1 MNINFTT
8 ILLVSF
14 LIFSCNNEKM
24 SDKRNFSVERIEKID
39 YIELKNKTPKEVKL
53 YKKNGK
59 WVLENGYPVKKEL
72 IKHLLETLSD
82 MKIKRPLTK
91 SEKNNILKR
100 MSIQRTQVKIFSD
113 KKILK
118 TIYVGG
124 ETQDQLGTY
133 MILDNS
139 SEPYVLEIPG
149 FNGYLSS
156 RFSCEINDWKEKT
169 IFNYKKDEIEKVS
182 IKNKDKERSF
192 EISSNDSISNMYFS
206 NFENINCEK
215 FLKNNTKFNIQ
226 EILNREVIFEINIK
240 LKNGNSSSLKAF
252 EKKSSEKGRSK
263 NKQFDTERFYAL
275 FNNELILVQYN
286 QFENILNL

>member
-1 MNINFTT
+1 MKIKFST
-8 ILLVSF
+8 ILLISF
-14 LIFSCNNEKM
+14 LIYSCNNEKI
-24 SDKRNFSVERIEKID
+24 SDKRNFSIEEIENVN

-59 WVLENGYPVKKEL
+59 WELENGFTVNEEL
-72 IKHLLETLSD
+72 IKYLLETLSD
-82 MKIKRPLTK
+82 MKIKRPLTTNEK
-91 SEKNNILKR
+91 SNILKR
-100 MSIQRTQVKIFSD
+100 MSTQRTQVKIFSN

-124 ETQDQLGTY
+124 DTQDQLGTY

-149 FNGYLSS
+149 FKGYLSS

-169 IFNYKKDEIEKVS
+169 IFNYKKDEIEKISV
-182 IKNKDKERSF
+182 KNKDIEKSF
-192 EISSNDSISNMYFS
+192 EINSSDSISNIYFS

-215 FLKNNTKFNIQ
+215 FLKNNNQFSIQ

-240 LKNGNSSSLKAF
+240 LKNGNSSNLKAF

-263 NKQFDTERFYAL
+263 NKKFDTERFYAL
-275 FNNELILVQYN
+275 FKNELILVQYN

>member
-1 MNINFTT
+1 MKIKFST
-8 ILLVSF
+8 ILLISF
-14 LIFSCNNEKM
+14 LIYSCSNEKI
-24 SDKRNFSVERIEKID
+24 SDKRNFSIEEIENVN

-59 WVLENGYPVKKEL
+59 WELENGFTVNEEL
-72 IKHLLETLSD
+72 IKYLLETLSD
-82 MKIKRPLTK
+82 MKIKRPLTTK
-91 SEKNNILKR
+91 ERNNILKR
-100 MSIQRTQVKIFSD
+100 MSTQRTQVKIFSN

-124 ETQDQLGTY
+124 DTQDQLGTY

-149 FNGYLSS
+149 FKGYLSS

-169 IFNYKKDEIEKVS
+169 IFNYKKDEIEKISV
-182 IKNKDKERSF
+182 KNKDIEKSF
-192 EISSNDSISNMYFS
+192 EINSSDSISNIYFS

-215 FLKNNTKFNIQ
+215 FLKNNNQFSIQ

-240 LKNGNSSSLKAF
+240 LKNGNSSNLKAF

-263 NKQFDTERFYAL
+263 NKKFDTERFYAL
-275 FNNELILVQYN
+275 FKNELILVQYN

>member
-14 LIFSCNNEKM
+14 LIYSCNNEKM
-24 SDKRNFSVERIEKID
+24 SDKRNFSIERIENIN

-59 WVLENGYPVKKEL
+59 WVLENGFPVKKES

-100 MSIQRTQVKIFSD
+100 MSTQRTQVKIFSD

-156 RFSCEINDWKEKT
+156 RFSCEINDWKGKT